1 MIGRTVNSN
10 EELLQLTEEVTK
22 AWKRTTDTAALLTAL
37 EGNHYFDLDMNPI
50 NLLLTTGTQLILA
63 GTKSDRDARC
73 KVTKKCLKLIQTLA
87 ENEHTDINRLIAL
100 LRQYTVKSKRTFA
113 SCIGEYE
120 AEHPQSKLMSKYVDI
135 LFLISVREDFNPEEL
150 RKLLSHHDERGQREN
165 NYIDGSLVFDLAAIA
180 KQDCRQSDLLYNH
193 LLNLLRM
200 ADKGIIDADT
210 IYHALRTP
218 KDCTQNIGVLIANIY
233 NTPDCYMILARL
245 LRHLRRHGFH
255 INAFLPSLSDFK
267 NVSKED
273 FLRYLKSVNDSDQ
286 IQEGIYLA
294 DPKDAAGKIM
304 YQARGIFPC
313 ELESG
318 TLNAVASV
326 IGMRVVRNAIAANEA
341 AEEARIAVATNISI
355 PSHAQPSAP
364 PLKAEEAA
372 HLTKVANISIPKLV
386 RPSAPPMT
394 EDTYKESTAL
404 FAKEPPAEYNI
415 VPVNQSTTDVD
426 ILSAHL
432 RMAAAY
438 KKNDTI
444 ADLVKRG
451 AALDYNR
458 DVGDM
463 CADAPPL
470 YHAAEKNNLDGV
482 NILLDLG
489 ANVNCQR
496 RNRMTAL
503 SIATQFNHESLICT
517 LLDRGADVD
526 FITRERNS
534 PLSLAVEKCSVD
546 IVDKMVEK
554 LCVKYAGNPQGLL
567 SFLKEK
573 DHYRQCLES
582 VPSGSKLLSLMKLK
596 DFLIANGISKE
607 EVYAIMPTA
616 YTFKVGAIKDEYM
629 EELAKQ
635 SHAVQR
641 DICNKIVNDP
651 ESWEYK
657 LARFKSGVLQPRS
670 GAGMIGTAE
679 GTLQFYQELDN
690 NLCLEMARR
699 GLEFRDKLIS
709 KERCE
714 EVKQAVIKRIES
726 GANINGVLTTN
737 GLNTWDGNTPLC
749 EASSFGNIDLIMI
762 LLELGADINQKAV
775 MTRETLRVAISKK
788 SIIENKIPGV
798 QKFLDTHQGDVFEFL
813 PEEFA
818 ALFGENQ
825 AAEFLQTTRLEKNR
839 LAQLAANQHFVPPVL
854 VFVPPAAA
862 PVQYQEPAQLPPPA
876 YADHKKALRV
886 LHNADGTVT
895 LLPPDVIPAQPV
907 VAAEEAPVK
916 KPVDLNYELW
926 LTAGNGK
933 HEVQKIKELLDAGAE
948 INNVQR
954 ASALFAAAQA
964 NDTDVIKLLL
974 ERGADPTLPHK
985 VKKQIAEYN
994 LITKSGEQQQ
1004 RWKEYLAQQTG
1015 EYIEIL
1021 PETIAEL
1028 NGNTENAD
1036 MLRKAREAYARAA
1049 HYPTVATFVAPKVVE
1064 PVAVAVAVEPIA
1076 VVAEPVA
1083 VVAEPVVTVG
1093 LLVDLTVPPQPV
1105 AAPVA
1110 GPVVAPV
1117 AHQPEKKVVVA
1128 EPVTASQDLIS
1139 FTDDV
1144 IVAQPVAAAP
1154 LISTVDD
1161 KKLLEEAFLS
1171 VYGPYKPVESNLLSS
1186 LSMFT
1191 PEVTAPA
1198 PIAPVAVPV
1207 GDLLN
1212 LDMPIDAAVEKMEN
1226 AFEAHDKQEED
1237 KLKTNVEKMEKAFEE
1252 HEEAEMQRVID
1263 SMPSV
1268 KLFAPKHVASPEPEA
1283 VQEEPA
1289 KPTRPAP
1296 MRIAVATDRK

>member
-1 MIGRTVNSN
+1 MIGRPVHSN

-50 NLLLTTGTQLILA
+50 NLLLTAGAQLLLA
-63 GTKSDRDARC
+63 DTKSDRDARC
-73 KVTKKCLKLIQTLA
+73 KATKKCLKLIQTLA

-100 LRQYTVKSKRTFA
+100 LRQYTLKSKRTFA
-113 SCIGEYE
+113 SLIGEYE

-180 KQDCRQSDLLYNH
+180 KKDCRQSDLLYNH

-210 IYHALRTP
+210 IFHALRTP
-218 KDCTQNIGVLIANIY
+218 KGCTQNIGVLIANIY
-233 NTPDCYMILARL
+233 NTPDCYMVLARL

-318 TLNAVASV
+318 TLNAVAHV
-326 IGMRVVRNAIAANEA
+326 VGMRVIRNAQQANEA

-386 RPSAPPMT
+386 RPTAPPMT
-394 EDTYKESTAL
+394 EDSYKESTAL
-404 FAKEPPAEYNI
+404 FAKEPPPEYNI

-432 RMAAAY
+432 RMAASN

-463 CADAPPL
+463 CADAPAL
-470 YHAAEKNNLDGV
+470 YHAAEQNNIDGV

-503 SIATQFNHESLICT
+503 SIATHFNHEGVIRT
-517 LLDRGADVD
+517 LLARGADVD
-526 FITRERNS
+526 FITREKNS
-534 PLSLAVEKCSVD
+534 PLSVAVEKCSVD
-546 IVDKMVEK
+546 IVDIMIEK

-567 SFLKEK
+567 RFLKEK

-651 ESWEYK
+651 ESWEYN
-657 LARFKSGVLQPRS
+657 LARFKTGIITGPRS
-670 GAGMIGTAE
+670 GHGMIGKAE
-679 GTLQFYQELDN
+679 KSLQHYQELDN
-690 NLCLEMARR
+690 DLCQEISKIGM
-699 GLEFRDKLIS
+699 EFRDKLVS

-714 EVKQAVIKRIES
+714 TIKQAIIKRIEA
-726 GANINGVLTTN
+726 GASINAVKHTN
-737 GLNTWDGNTPLC
+737 GLRTWDGNTPLC
-749 EASSFGNIDLIMI
+749 CGSSFGNFELIKM
-762 LLELGADINQKAV
+762 LLDLGADINQKAV
-775 MTRETLRVAISKK
+775 MTRETLLGAIRRQSLNANKVA
-788 SIIENKIPGV
+788 GV

-818 ALFGENQ
+818 ELFGENQ
-825 AAEFLQTTRLEKNR
+825 AAEFLKTTRLEKNR
-839 LAQLAANQHFVPPVL
+839 LAQIEAAKQHVYAQAPIYAFVPPPVAA
-854 VFVPPAAA
+854 VAVASEAPP
-862 PVQYQEPAQLPPPA
+862 QYQEPVPAAVAPPPA
-876 YADHKKALRV
+876 YADLF
-886 LHNADGTVT
+886 
-895 LLPPDVIPAQPV
+895 PASAPAV
-907 VAAEEAPVK
+907 EAAPVK
-916 KPVDLNYELW
+916 KPVDLNHELW

-948 INNVQR
+948 INKVHNGR

-985 VKKQIAEYN
+985 VKKHIAECN
-994 LITKSGEQQQ
+994 LLTKSDEQQQ

-1028 NGNTENAD
+1028 NGNQENAD
-1036 MLRKAREAYARAA
+1036 MLRKAREAYAISA
-1049 HYPTVATFVAPKVVE
+1049 HYPTVATFVAPKVAQ
-1064 PVAVAVAVEPIA
+1064 PIAVAVA
-1076 VVAEPVA
+1076 AEPVA
-1083 VVAEPVVTVG
+1083 VVAEPVAVVEQ
-1093 LLVDLTVPPQPV
+1093 LIDLPAPPLPV
-1105 AAPVA
+1105 AAPVD
-1110 GPVVAPV
+1110 
-1117 AHQPEKKVVVA
+1117 HQSEKKEVA
-1128 EPVTASQDLIS
+1128 VEPVTASQDLIS

-1144 IVAQPVAAAP
+1144 IAAQPVVAAAV
-1154 LISTVDD
+1154 ISPVDD
-1161 KKLLEEAFLS
+1161 QKLEEAFLS
-1171 VYGPYKPVESNLLSS
+1171 VYGPYKPIESNLLSS

-1198 PIAPVAVPV
+1198 AAAPATIVPVAVPV

-1212 LDMPIDAAVEKMEN
+1212 FDMPIDAAVEKMEK
-1226 AFEAHDKQEED
+1226 AFEAHDKQEEAEQ
-1237 KLKTNVEKMEKAFEE
+1237 VA
-1252 HEEAEMQRVID
+1252 EAQRVVD

-1268 KLFAPKHVASPEPEA
+1268 KMFAPAPKPEA
-1283 VQEEPA
+1283 ARV
-1289 KPTRPAP
+1289 
-1296 MRIAVATDRK
+1296 AVAAQQEPPPLPPKPKGAAPRRTAVKMK